1 MKKQNEELT
10 LKDILNIFLPKLWFL
25 VLVAVVCAAVLGVMT
40 AMKKNTY
47 TAESTFMMVKVPVSN
62 SEATNTG
69 LNAAEIEAMQKMI
82 SSSKFILESTSFCQK
97 VRDSL
102 VGYDGLEAAQIKS
115 MLNVSLMEDSTCF
128 AISTKAGDPQ
138 LAKDVADVVHK
149 LFPEDIMQR
158 LPYAIKISTL
168 DYPEIPS
175 SADGKNVTRNALIGG
190 IAGALIAA
198 VAVFLFAKFDVVIRT
213 REKIEDNFSIPIL
226 GVIPRLE
233 ADD

>member
-25 VLVAVVCAAVLGVMT
+25 VLVAIVCSAVLGVVT
-40 AMKKNTY
+40 AMKKDTY

-69 LNAAEIEAMQKMI
+69 LNAAEIEAMQNMI

-97 VRDSL
+97 VRDML
-102 VGYDGLEAAQIKS
+102 VGYEGLTAANIRS
-115 MLNVSLMEDSTCF
+115 MLTVSLMEDSTCF
-128 AISTKAGDPQ
+128 VISTRTTDPQ
-138 LAKDVADVVHK
+138 LAKDIADIVHK
-149 LFPEDIMQR
+149 LLPEDIMER

-168 DYPEIPS
+168 DYPEVPS
-175 SADGKNVTRNALIGG
+175 SPDGKNVARNALIGG
-190 IAGALIAA
+190 VAGALLAA
-198 VAVFLFAKFDVVIRT
+198 VIVFLFAKFDVVIRT

-233 ADD
+233 HDD

>member
-25 VLVAVVCAAVLGVMT
+25 VLVAIVCAAVLGTMT
-40 AMKKNTY
+40 AMKKDTF

-69 LNAAEIEAMQKMI
+69 LNAAEIEAMQNMI

-97 VRDSL
+97 VRDML
-102 VGYDGLEAAQIKS
+102 VGYEGVDAMDIRS
-115 MLNVSLMEDSTCF
+115 MLSVSLMEDSTCF
-128 AISTKAGDPQ
+128 SVSTRTVDPQ

-149 LFPEDIMQR
+149 LLPEDIMER

-168 DYPEIPS
+168 DYPEIPAK
-175 SADGKNVTRNALIGG
+175 ADGKNVTRNALIGG
-190 IAGALIAA
+190 IAGALLAA

>member
-1 MKKQNEELT
+1 MKKQNDELT
-10 LKDILNIFLPKLWFL
+10 LKDIFNIFLPKLWFL
-25 VLVAVVCAAVLGVMT
+25 VLVAVVCAAVLGTMT
-40 AMKKNTY
+40 AMKKDTY

-97 VRDSL
+97 VRDAL
-102 VGYDGLEAAQIKS
+102 VGYEGLEASHMKS
-115 MLNVSLMEDSTCF
+115 MLSISLMEDSTCF
-128 AISTKAGDPQ
+128 TISTKASDPR

-168 DYPEIPS
+168 DYPEVPT
-175 SADGKNVTRNALIGG
+175 SADGKSVTRNALIGG
-190 IAGALIAA
+190 IAGALVAA

-233 ADD
+233 VDD